1 MKKCD
6 NNKCWRE
13 SKSTESYTLFEGVQF
28 GVATLENDLI
38 LSFEAEHSHIL
49 VYVKRKLYTGPSEQE
64 CLGYYCSQQQ
74 KPRNNS
80 NVDRKE
86 NV

>member
-1 MKKCD
+1 MLERD
-6 NNKCWRE
+6 QTHRI
-13 SKSTESYTLFEGVQF
+13 SYTLFEGVQF

-49 VYVKRKLYTGPSEQE
+49 VDVKRKLYTGPSEHE
-64 CLGYYCSQQQ
+64 YSWYYCSQQQ
-74 KPRNNS
+74 KPRNNP
-80 NVDRKE
+80 NVDQKE